1 MPTDEPIL
9 KPIPKLKELPLIGS
23 TVDFIR
29 NPLGLMGHCR
39 QQYDRLVQF
48 TVVGRNLLLTLTP
61 EDAKQVLQEN
71 NKNYVKSLA
80 YDVLK
85 TFLGNGLLTSE
96 GDFWRRQ
103 RRLAQPAF
111 HRQRLALLV
120 DGMVEET
127 AELIR
132 QCRQQDLATPVDISN
147 EMMKLTLAIV
157 TRSLF
162 SSDVKAHLNNV
173 SDSLDTIMHTA
184 YKELF
189 NIFPI
194 TRQLPVPRTIRFRKA
209 VSQVETVIYE
219 IINQRRAAGNGAR
232 HDDLLAMLMEARDE
246 ETGEQM
252 TNQQLRDEVTTI
264 FMAGHETTANALSWA
279 LYLLAQHPDVV
290 RKMRDE
296 IAQVLGS
303 DSRPTAENLRG
314 LPYTL
319 QVVQEVLRLYPPA
332 WVVSR
337 RPLGSDQFGDYPVA
351 VPGID
356 VVLVAPYI
364 LHRDPRHWHS
374 PEAFDPEHFS
384 PDHVKD
390 RPTYAYLPFGGGPRI
405 CIGNNFALMEMQV
418 ALAMLIQAFDFGLT
432 GSAPVEPEPGITLR
446 PKGGMQLRVSAP
458 DRRGERAA

>member
-1 MPTDEPIL
+1 MAIEETTI
-9 KPIPKLKELPLIGS
+9 KSIPKLKELPVLGS
-23 TVDFIR
+23 TLDFVR
-29 NPLGLMGHCR
+29 RPLDFLLHCR
-39 QQYDRLVQF
+39 QQNHRLVRF
-48 TVVGRNLLLTLTP
+48 TVVGRRLLLTTTP

-71 NKNYVKSLA
+71 NRNYVKSLA

-85 TFLGNGLLTSE
+85 IFLGNGLLTSE

-120 DGMVEET
+120 DSMVEET
-127 AELIR
+127 ADLVR
-132 QCRQQDLATPVDISN
+132 QWQQHDKTRPMNISN

-162 SSDVKAHLNNV
+162 SSDVKSHLNNV

-184 YKELF
+184 YQELF

-194 TRQLPVPRTIRFRKA
+194 TRRLPVPRTVRFRRA
-209 VSQVETVIYE
+209 VDRVESVIYA
-219 IINQRRAAGNGAR
+219 IIDQRRAATSAVE
-232 HDDLLAMLMEARDE
+232 HQDLLAMLMEARDE

-290 RKMRDE
+290 RKMRAE
-296 IAQVLGS
+296 IAEVLGPNPV
-303 DSRPTAENLRG
+303 PTADNLRQ
-314 LPYTL
+314 LTYTL
-319 QVVQEVLRLYPPA
+319 QVIQETMRLFPPA

-337 RPLGSDQFGDYPVA
+337 RPLGPDQFGDYPVP
-351 VPGID
+351 VPGVD
-356 VVLVAPYI
+356 VVLVAPFL
-364 LHRDPRHWHS
+364 LHRDPRYWHN
-374 PEAFDPEHFS
+374 PEAFDPDHFL
-384 PDHVKD
+384 PDHVKE

-418 ALAMLIQAFDFGLT
+418 VLVLLIHAFDVSLA
-432 GSAPVEPEPGITLR
+432 SATPVRPEPGITLR
-446 PKGGMQLRVSAP
+446 PKGGMQLRITV
-458 DRRGERAA
+458 RAD